1 MLIPLQVQE
10 KHVSVKQKGNK
21 IKTHKVI
28 CFEQWTINL
37 GVSLPLNITEDL
49 RNANKKKERPA
60 NKEKGHFKAVFQNT
74 VFSVLNK
81 QSIIK

>member
-1 MLIPLQVQE
+1 MLWTMDNLSR
-10 KHVSVKQKGNK
+10 SVIATKYYWRP
-21 IKTHKVI
+21 T
-28 CFEQWTINL
+28 
-37 GVSLPLNITEDL
+37 
-49 RNANKKKERPA
+49 NANKKKKDRPA